1 VAGFLPKGLIQMTP
15 ETFVLT
21 RRISLIVAISLAAA
35 ACSSNSQSGVPVGP
49 GDGKV
54 VFTGDQKADWGQ
66 IVALEDQAKATLKIG
81 GCNSAGECRTA
92 PVGSRACG
100 GPRYYLVYC
109 SKTTDSAAL
118 FRKLDAIA
126 VAERE
131 YNQRYNLVST
141 CEFRMPPNVALV
153 AGSCMQTEP
162 GTQQVP

>member
-1 VAGFLPKGLIQMTP
+1 MLTRNVLVGFVISLVAG
-15 ETFVLT
+15 
-21 RRISLIVAISLAAA
+21 
-35 ACSSNSQSGVPVGP
+35 ACSPSSQSGVPVGP
-49 GDGKV
+49 GDDKI

-66 IVALEDQAKATLKIG
+66 IVALEDQAKAMLEIS
-81 GCNSAGECRTA
+81 GCSSAAQCRTA

-109 SKTTDSAAL
+109 PQTTDSAAL

-126 VAERE
+126 AAERE

-153 AGSCMQTEP
+153 AGSCVQTQP
-162 GTQQVP
+162 TQQVP